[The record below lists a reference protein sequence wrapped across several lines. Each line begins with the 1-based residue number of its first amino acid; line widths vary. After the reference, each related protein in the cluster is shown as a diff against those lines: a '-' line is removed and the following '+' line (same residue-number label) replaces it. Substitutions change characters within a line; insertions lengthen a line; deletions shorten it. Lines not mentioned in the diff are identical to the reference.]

1 MRIFWA
7 LLLLVPD
14 GISNAEY
21 DQLHKELQLKGKP
34 WASIPWK
41 GSVTEARELA
51 LKEKKPIFM
60 MVDTGNPIGFA

>member
-1 MRIFWA
+1 MKMLWA
-7 LLLLVPD
+7 LLLLAPA
-14 GISNAEY
+14 GLTNAEY
-21 DQLHKELQLKGKP
+21 ERLQKELRLKSKP
-34 WASIPWK
+34 WATIPWK